1 MKIIL
6 DAGHGLNTPGKRTP
20 DDSMREFEFNSDVA
34 AIAKELLEAYDLQ
47 IRFAHDPSGK
57 VDISLSDRC
66 KKANTWKADVYISIH
81 ANAAGSGSGWSSA
94 EGIETYVYTNAS
106 CEALTLAANIQNQL
120 IRETCRKN
128 RGVKRANF
136 QVLRETKMPAILV
149 ECGFMTNEEEAVLLK
164 SDDYR
169 RKCAEAIVKG
179 IVETYKL
186 KQKAS
191 KESCLFHTI
200 KKGDTL
206 WGLASKY
213 KTSVANI
220 TKLNPSVKQDTLKIG
235 QKIRIK

>member
-1 MKIIL
+1 MKIML

-34 AIAKELLEAYDLQ
+34 AIAKELLEAYDHVQ

-57 VDISLSDRC
+57 VDVSLSDRC

-81 ANAAGSGSGWSSA
+81 ANAAGSGWSSA

-106 CEALTLAANIQNQL
+106 KESLTLAANIQNQL

-136 QVLRETKMPAILV
+136 QVLRDTKMTAILV

-186 KQKAS
+186 KKKAS

-206 WGLASKY
+206 WELASKY

-220 TKLNPSVKQDTLKIG
+220 EKLNPSVKPDALKIG